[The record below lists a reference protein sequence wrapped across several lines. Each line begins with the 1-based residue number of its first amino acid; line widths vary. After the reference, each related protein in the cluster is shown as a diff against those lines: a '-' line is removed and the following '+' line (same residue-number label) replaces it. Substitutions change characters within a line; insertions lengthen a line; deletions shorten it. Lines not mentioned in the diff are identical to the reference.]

1 MIAMPESEVPILNFV
16 MSYSGGKDSALALYR
31 MLSEKNTPVALL
43 TTINMEQKRS
53 WFHGLQKELLEAV
66 SKSVGIPLITCECL
80 PDDYEKSFEE
90 GLLKA
95 KGLGA
100 TACVFG
106 DIDISGHR
114 QWNEARCMNT
124 DMKCILPLWNENREE
139 LVVELIEL
147 GFKALIK
154 TIQCDMLNESF
165 LGKTLSISLLEQI
178 KLTGSDVCGENG
190 EYHTFVY
197 DGPIFQAQIPIVA
210 KGIIDFNTHKAI
222 DISVSNI
229 AT

>member
-1 MIAMPESEVPILNFV
+1 MNFV

-31 MLSEKNTPVALL
+31 MLSEKNTPVALI
-43 TTINMEQKRS
+43 TTINIEQKRS
-53 WFHGLQKELLEAV
+53 WFHGVQKDLLEAV
-66 SKSVGIPLITCECL
+66 SKSIGVPLIICECL

-95 KGLGA
+95 RELGA

-114 QWNEARCMNT
+114 QWNEARCTNT
-124 DMKCILPLWNENREE
+124 DMECILPLWNEDREA
-139 LVVELIEL
+139 LVVEFIEL

-154 TIQCDMLNESF
+154 IVQCDMLNESF
-165 LGKTLSISLLEQI
+165 LGETLSVSLMEKI

-197 DGPIFQAQIPIVA
+197 DGPIFQTPISVVT
-210 KGIIDFNTHKAI
+210 KSIIDFGTHKAV
-222 DISVSNI
+222 DISV
-229 AT
+229 

>member
-1 MIAMPESEVPILNFV
+1 LNFV

-31 MLSEKNTPVALL
+31 MLSEKNTPVALI
-43 TTINMEQKRS
+43 TTINIEQKRS
-53 WFHGLQKELLEAV
+53 WFHGVQKDLLEAV
-66 SKSVGIPLITCECL
+66 SKSIGVPLIICECL

-95 KGLGA
+95 RELGA

-114 QWNEARCMNT
+114 QWNEARCTNT
-124 DMKCILPLWNENREE
+124 DMECILPLWNEDREA
-139 LVVELIEL
+139 LVVEFIEL

-154 TIQCDMLNESF
+154 IVQCDMLNESF
-165 LGKTLSISLLEQI
+165 LGETLSVSLMEKI

-197 DGPIFQAQIPIVA
+197 DGPIFQTPISVVT
-210 KGIIDFNTHKAI
+210 KSIIDFGTHKAV
-222 DISVSNI
+222 DISV
-229 AT
+229 